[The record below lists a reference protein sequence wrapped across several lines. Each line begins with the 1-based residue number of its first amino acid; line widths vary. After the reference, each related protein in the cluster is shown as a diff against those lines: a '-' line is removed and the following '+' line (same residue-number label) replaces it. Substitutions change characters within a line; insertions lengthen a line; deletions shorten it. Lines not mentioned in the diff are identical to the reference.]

1 MKFTLTRRGYNEM
14 VTRVC
19 YFMASYGVNCL
30 FSSST
35 VTRGYN
41 KMNKVEI
48 FYTKYHGIYV
58 QREGNR
64 IWLCTETD
72 IDLEMDHI
80 PTEQEIDDF
89 RNEVIN

>member
-1 MKFTLTRRGYNEM
+1 M
-14 VTRVC
+14 VT
-19 YFMASYGVNCL
+19 YGADGI

-35 VTRGYN
+35 VTRGY
-41 KMNKVEI
+41 KMSEEVKI
-48 FYTKYHGIYV
+48 SHTKYHGIYV

-72 IDLEMDHI
+72 IDQEMDHM